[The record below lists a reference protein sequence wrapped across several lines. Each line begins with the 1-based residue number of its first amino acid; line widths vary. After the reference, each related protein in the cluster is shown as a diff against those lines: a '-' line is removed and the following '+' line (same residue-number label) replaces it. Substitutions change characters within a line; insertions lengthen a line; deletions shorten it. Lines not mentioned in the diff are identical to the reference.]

1 MPKTAPFSLRLDP
14 MLKERLQRV
23 ANKERRSLTNLVEL
37 ILDDFVQRYEKQQER
52 K

>member
-14 MLKERLQRV
+14 MLKERLQRI

-37 ILDDFVQRYEKQQER
+37 VLEDFVKSQER
-52 K
+52 PERK